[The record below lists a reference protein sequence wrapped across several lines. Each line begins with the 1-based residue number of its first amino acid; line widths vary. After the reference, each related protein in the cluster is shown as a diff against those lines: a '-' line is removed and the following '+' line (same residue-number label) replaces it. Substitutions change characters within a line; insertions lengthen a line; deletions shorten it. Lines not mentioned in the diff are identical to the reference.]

1 MLKMSNLSVYELGFI
16 NEFSSMLKLKCHDE
30 YDLTEMYEGILH
42 RYYITKSLTNEIMLE
57 LTKKLTYKFVA
68 LSHNMTRDN
77 STILQERLNELALH
91 YERNMSTLNYT
102 STTIPSGYN
111 WSSYATTST
120 AAATYTTPS
129 SAMQYQMPISN
140 WQRQY
145 LPTNNY
151 PSNEPYIIPSFFAP
165 RYFPESERI
174 EHHKWS
180 NFDFE
185 SILGKLK
192 ETNELEKML
201 YILDEFTKDDI

>member
-91 YERNMSTLNYT
+91 YEQMGDNYNIRRIYERNMSTLNYT
-102 STTIPSGYN
+102 ST
-111 WSSYATTST
+111 
-120 AAATYTTPS
+120 AAATYTTQS